1 MVVVNKLRNNFS
13 SIERRNTHLLEWTLF
28 FAGSEVVKGIS
39 DSTPDEICYS
49 VDNREGSNRVKLIL

>member
-13 SIERRNTHLLEWTLF
+13 SIERRNSL
-28 FAGSEVVKGIS
+28 AGMDSIFCGKRSGEGDI